1 MRLHEYNFYRVY
13 DMCRL
18 LFACSKGISLTT
30 LDQGYTTNVSEVWLS
45 DEDLYTITIEPIIF
59 EPFDLELGEVQMWG
73 VIIIILRPR
82 PELNTQVIS
91 TPAGLPWP
99 QEDPQP

>member
-1 MRLHEYNFYRVY
+1 MSRQ
-13 DMCRL
+13 

-59 EPFDLELGEVQMWG
+59 EPFALELVEVQMWG
-73 VIIIILRPR
+73 VDENNIGFPIAPILVDDENVSR
-82 PELNTQVIS
+82 N
-91 TPAGLPWP
+91 AG
-99 QEDPQP
+99 

>member
-1 MRLHEYNFYRVY
+1 MRLHECNFYRVY
-13 DMCRL
+13 DMSRQ

-45 DEDLYTITIEPIIF
+45 DEDLYTITIELIIF

-73 VIIIILRPR
+73 VDENNIGFPIAPILVDNENVSR
-82 PELNTQVIS
+82 N
-91 TPAGLPWP
+91 AG
-99 QEDPQP
+99 